1 MSITLDVGKYNENKE
16 TPGFQKM
23 DFESIDEAIANLEF
37 MKMGFNYFKNGESL
51 KVRLEEGSK
60 VHLIDYDAVV
70 PINELR
76 QELYEKYGKNLGQ
89 NEEQIHSENN
99 GEKKKLSANSNFAFE
114 EDETTQ
120 YAKTSS
126 GEKLPFKLFNANDT
140 GAGSNMVREAQNNL
154 QSTDFALIE
163 RRFAKNKTLQL
174 FGNEKIASVDD
185 VAWLFKSLENEAVE
199 HAFLVYDFK
208 DSGYFVQ
215 HISTG
220 TFDAAFVDNR
230 LMIGNVLE
238 VNPSS
243 ITLVHNHPSGNL
255 KVSKAD
261 IECIRKLRAALG
273 DSDIAVNDGV
283 IINLRSGKYVVFNEI
298 FEDKM
303 EMKSNSNAFQEI
315 QPYSFSK
322 QVLVENYQPEKITS
336 SADIAKFI
344 TTQKFGISDKTEMLI
359 VNNQLNIVGKF
370 IMPPEN
376 QVGFIIGKVAK
387 FGGNK
392 CILYGN
398 NITPEEVNKYNE
410 KLQFSNIEILDGLK
424 FKSENGRKMYD
435 SFADSGLINSVSN
448 KLGTTNEAEVK
459 YKSKPAE
466 LKLSWLDKITIP
478 KSEAYK
484 SFVKDFEKSSSE
496 YFFKD
501 GERELNNKEKKFL
514 IFYNSQQNAKNLSQQ
529 FTFSTLA
536 KDNTLENIES
546 ISGIAKVLEKLNNLN
561 FLNNQIFT
569 VSENKG
575 MKTFFIKSP
584 EDLQSAVDSLS
595 KRQLGKQFTN
605 IITNNNNNLK
615 SEIMENKE
623 FDQVD
628 YLQNQL
634 KYLGFGEGEKLHK
647 DLVTGINSAE
657 MQFEIKTSSDK
668 ASLGNEVDFT
678 LKFNKTESGGV
689 FLNSYKAVL
698 NNDKGEEISQNFKVN
713 RENTFTAK
721 EAVNLL
727 EGRSVKI
734 EFTNPKTEQLE
745 PAFVKLNFGEPKS
758 ENGNYNFQ
766 NFYKNYGV
774 DTDQIVEKSNLIFD
788 KPEYRE
794 STIKSLE
801 KGNVVKVKFE
811 LDDNVVEGKAVL
823 NPQYKNLSIY
833 DNEMNRINTN
843 KPLEGLENDN
853 KHDKGNVKEQS
864 IKR

>member
-16 TPGFQKM
+16 SPGFQKM

-76 QELYEKYGKNLGQ
+76 QELYEKYDKNLGQ
-89 NEEQIHSENN
+89 DEQQIQTDNTA
-99 GEKKKLSANSNFAFE
+99 EKKKLSANSNFAFE
-114 EDETTQ
+114 EDETTH

-126 GEKLPFKLFNANDT
+126 GEKLPFKLFNAGDT
-140 GAGSNMVREAQNNL
+140 GAGSNLLREPQDSL

-163 RRFAKNKTLQL
+163 RRFAENKSLQL
-174 FGNEKIASVDD
+174 FGNEKITSVDD

-208 DSGYFVQ
+208 DKGYFVQ

-261 IECIRKLRAALG
+261 IDCIRKLRAALD
-273 DSDIAVNDGV
+273 DSDIIVNDGV
-283 IINLRSGKYVVFNEI
+283 IINLRSGQYVVFNEI

-303 EMKSNSNAFQEI
+303 EMKSNPNAFQEI

-344 TTQKFGISDKTEMLI
+344 TSQKFGISDKTEMLI
-359 VNNQLNIVGKF
+359 INNQLNIVGKF

-410 KLQFSNIEILDGLK
+410 KLKYSNIEILDGLK

-435 SFADSGLINSVSN
+435 SFADNGLINSVSN

-459 YKSKPAE
+459 YRSKSAE
-466 LKLSWLDKITIP
+466 IKLSWLDKITIP

-484 SFVKDFEKSSSE
+484 SFVKEMKETSPE
-496 YFFKD
+496 IYFQD
-501 GERELNNKEKKFL
+501 GERVFTAQEKKFQL
-514 IFYNSQQNAKNLSQQ
+514 FYSQNQKKIINDDQFRLSELSSDNALTKSFSIKTVSEVLKNLKNLS
-529 FTFSTLA
+529 F
-536 KDNTLENIES
+536 
-546 ISGIAKVLEKLNNLN
+546 
-561 FLNNQIFT
+561 
-569 VSENKG
+569 SENQTYTLTEGKG
-575 MKTFFIKSP
+575 MKKFFISSP
-584 EDLQSAVDSLS
+584 KDLQSAVDELS
-595 KRQLGKQFTN
+595 KRESPTN
-605 IITNNNNNLK
+605 ITNNKINLK

-647 DLVTGINSAE
+647 DLKAGIDSVEN
-657 MQFEIKTSSDK
+657 QFELKTSSDK

-745 PAFVKLNFGEPKS
+745 PAFVKLNFAEPKS

-811 LDDNVVEGKAVL
+811 IDDNVVEGKAVL

>member
-16 TPGFQKM
+16 SPGFQKM

-89 NEEQIHSENN
+89 DEQQIQTDNTA
-99 GEKKKLSANSNFAFE
+99 EKKKLSANSNFAFE
-114 EDETTQ
+114 EDETTH

-126 GEKLPFKLFNANDT
+126 GEKLPFKLFNAGDT
-140 GAGSNMVREAQNNL
+140 GAGSNLLREPQDSL

-163 RRFAKNKTLQL
+163 RRFAENKSLQL
-174 FGNEKIASVDD
+174 FGNEKITSVDD

-208 DSGYFVQ
+208 DKGYFVQ

-261 IECIRKLRAALG
+261 IDCIRKLRAALD
-273 DSDIAVNDGV
+273 DSDIIVNDGV

-298 FEDKM
+298 FEDRM
-303 EMKSNSNAFQEI
+303 EMKSNANAFQEI

-344 TTQKFGISDKTEMLI
+344 TSQKFGISDKTEMLI
-359 VNNQLNIVGKF
+359 INNQLNIVGKF
-370 IMPPEN
+370 IMPPDN
-376 QVGFIIGKVAK
+376 QLDFIIGKVAK
-387 FGGNK
+387 FGGSK

-398 NITPEEVNKYNE
+398 NITPEQVNTYNK
-410 KLQFSNIEILDGLK
+410 KLHFSGIEILDAIRFNSG
-424 FKSENGRKMYD
+424 NGRKLYE
-435 SFADSGLINSVSN
+435 SFADSGALKSPKEMNDQVNENSNIINYKHN
-448 KLGTTNEAEVK
+448 Q
-459 YKSKPAE
+459 KSK
-466 LKLSWLDKITIP
+466 
-478 KSEAYK
+478 
-484 SFVKDFEKSSSE
+484 
-496 YFFKD
+496 
-501 GERELNNKEKKFL
+501 
-514 IFYNSQQNAKNLSQQ
+514 
-529 FTFSTLA
+529 
-536 KDNTLENIES
+536 
-546 ISGIAKVLEKLNNLN
+546 
-561 FLNNQIFT
+561 
-569 VSENKG
+569 
-575 MKTFFIKSP
+575 
-584 EDLQSAVDSLS
+584 
-595 KRQLGKQFTN
+595 
-605 IITNNNNNLK
+605 
-615 SEIMENKE
+615 IMETQKE
-623 FDQVD
+623 FNQED
-628 YLQNQL
+628 YLRNQM

-647 DLVTGINSAE
+647 DLETGLNSAE
-657 MQFEIKTSSDK
+657 QQFEIKTSSDK
-668 ASLGNEVDFT
+668 ASAGNEVDFT

-689 FLNSYKAVL
+689 FLNSYNAVL
-698 NNDKGEEISQNFKVN
+698 NNDKSEEISQNFSVN

-721 EAVNLL
+721 EAINLL

-734 EFTNPKTEQLE
+734 EFNNPKTEQLE
-745 PAFVKLNFGEPKS
+745 PAFVKLNFAEPKT
-758 ENGNYNFQ
+758 EKGNYNFQ

-774 DTDQIVEKSNLIFD
+774 DTEQIVEKSNLIFD

-811 LDDNVVEGKAVL
+811 MDDHVVEGKAVL

-833 DNEMNRINTN
+833 DQDMNRINTN
-843 KPLEGLENDN
+843 KPLEGLDNDN
-853 KHDKGNVKEQS
+853 KHDKSNVKEQS

>member
-16 TPGFQKM
+16 SPGFQTM

-89 NEEQIHSENN
+89 DEQQIQTDNTA
-99 GEKKKLSANSNFAFE
+99 EKKKLSANSNFAFE
-114 EDETTQ
+114 EDETTH

-126 GEKLPFKLFNANDT
+126 GEKLPFKLFNAGDT
-140 GAGSNMVREAQNNL
+140 GAGSNLLREPQDSL
-154 QSTDFALIE
+154 QSTDFALIK
-163 RRFAKNKTLQL
+163 RRFAENKSLQL
-174 FGNEKIASVDD
+174 FGNEKITSVDD

-208 DSGYFVQ
+208 DKGYFVQ

-261 IECIRKLRAALG
+261 IDCIRKLRAALD
-273 DSDIAVNDGV
+273 DSDIIVNDGV

-298 FEDKM
+298 FEDRM
-303 EMKSNSNAFQEI
+303 EMKSNANAFQEI

-344 TTQKFGISDKTEMLI
+344 TSQKFGISDKTEMLI
-359 VNNQLNIVGKF
+359 INNQLNIVGKF
-370 IMPPEN
+370 IMPPDN
-376 QVGFIIGKVAK
+376 QLDFIIGKVAK
-387 FGGNK
+387 FGGSK

-398 NITPEEVNKYNE
+398 NITPEQVNTYNK
-410 KLQFSNIEILDGLK
+410 KLHFSGIEILDAIRFNSG
-424 FKSENGRKMYD
+424 NGRKLYE
-435 SFADSGLINSVSN
+435 SFADSGALKSPKEMNDQVNENSNIINYKHN
-448 KLGTTNEAEVK
+448 Q
-459 YKSKPAE
+459 KSK
-466 LKLSWLDKITIP
+466 
-478 KSEAYK
+478 
-484 SFVKDFEKSSSE
+484 
-496 YFFKD
+496 
-501 GERELNNKEKKFL
+501 
-514 IFYNSQQNAKNLSQQ
+514 
-529 FTFSTLA
+529 
-536 KDNTLENIES
+536 
-546 ISGIAKVLEKLNNLN
+546 
-561 FLNNQIFT
+561 
-569 VSENKG
+569 
-575 MKTFFIKSP
+575 
-584 EDLQSAVDSLS
+584 
-595 KRQLGKQFTN
+595 
-605 IITNNNNNLK
+605 
-615 SEIMENKE
+615 IMETQKE
-623 FDQVD
+623 FNQED
-628 YLQNQL
+628 YLRNQM
-634 KYLGFGEGEKLHK
+634 KYLGFGEGERLHK
-647 DLVTGINSAE
+647 DLAAGINSAE
-657 MQFEIKTSSDK
+657 QQFEIKTSSDK
-668 ASLGNEVDFT
+668 ASAGNEVDFT

-689 FLNSYKAVL
+689 FLNSYNAVL
-698 NNDKGEEISQNFKVN
+698 NNDKSEEISQNFSVN

-721 EAVNLL
+721 EAINLL

-734 EFTNPKTEQLE
+734 EFNNPKTEQLE
-745 PAFVKLNFGEPKS
+745 PAFVKLNFAEPKT
-758 ENGNYNFQ
+758 EKGNYNFQ

-774 DTDQIVEKSNLIFD
+774 DTEQIVEKSNLIFD

-811 LDDNVVEGKAVL
+811 MDDHVVEGKAVL

-833 DNEMNRINTN
+833 DQDMNRINTN
-843 KPLEGLENDN
+843 KPLEGLDNDN
-853 KHDKGNVKEQS
+853 KHDKSNVKEQS

>member
-1 MSITLDVGKYNENKE
+1 MRITLDVGKYNENKE
-16 TPGFQKM
+16 SPGFQKM

-76 QELYEKYGKNLGQ
+76 QELYEKYSKNVGQ
-89 NEEQIHSENN
+89 DEQQIHTDNTA
-99 GEKKKLSANSNFAFE
+99 EKKKLSANSNFAFE
-114 EDETTQ
+114 EDETTH

-126 GEKLPFKLFNANDT
+126 GEKLPFKLFNAGDT
-140 GAGSNMVREAQNNL
+140 GSGSNLLREPQNSL

-163 RRFAKNKTLQL
+163 RRFAENKSLQL
-174 FGNEKIASVDD
+174 FGNEKITSVDD

-208 DSGYFVQ
+208 DKGYFVQ

-261 IECIRKLRAALG
+261 IDCIRKLRAALD
-273 DSDIAVNDGV
+273 DSDIIVNDGV

-303 EMKSNSNAFQEI
+303 EMKSNPNALQEI

-344 TTQKFGISDKTEMLI
+344 TSQKFGISDKTEMLI
-359 VNNQLNIVGKF
+359 INNQLNIVGKF

-459 YKSKPAE
+459 YTSKPE
-466 LKLSWLDKITIP
+466 EIKLSWLDKIKIQ

-484 SFVKDFEKSSSE
+484 SFVKEMKETSPEF
-496 YFFKD
+496 YFQD
-501 GERELNNKEKKFL
+501 GERIFTAQEKKFQL
-514 IFYNSQQNAKNLSQQ
+514 YYNQNQNKILSEDQFRLSELSSDDSLTKSFSIKTIPEVLKNLR
-529 FTFSTLA
+529 
-536 KDNTLENIES
+536 NIS
-546 ISGIAKVLEKLNNLN
+546 
-561 FLNNQIFT
+561 F
-569 VSENKG
+569 SENQTYTLIEGKG
-575 MKTFFIKSP
+575 MKKFFISSP
-584 EDLQSAVDSLS
+584 EDLQSAIDVLS
-595 KRQLGKQFTN
+595 NRQSATH
-605 IITNNNNNLK
+605 ITINNNNLK

-647 DLVTGINSAE
+647 DLKAGIDSVEN
-657 MQFEIKTSSDK
+657 QFELKTSSDK

-745 PAFVKLNFGEPKS
+745 PAFVKLNFAEPKS

-788 KPEYRE
+788 KPEYKE

>member
-1 MSITLDVGKYNENKE
+1 MSITLDVGKYNENTE
-16 TPGFQKM
+16 SPGFQKM

-76 QELYEKYGKNLGQ
+76 QELYEKYSKNVGQ
-89 NEEQIHSENN
+89 YEQQIHTENT

-114 EDETTQ
+114 EDETTH

-126 GEKLPFKLFNANDT
+126 GEKLPFKLFNAGDT
-140 GAGSNMVREAQNNL
+140 GAGSNLLREPQDSL

-163 RRFAKNKTLQL
+163 RRFAENKSLQL
-174 FGNEKIASVDD
+174 FGNEKITSVDD

-208 DSGYFVQ
+208 DKGYFVQ

-261 IECIRKLRAALG
+261 IDCIRKLRAALD
-273 DSDIAVNDGV
+273 DSDIIVNDGV

-303 EMKSNSNAFQEI
+303 EMKSNTNAVQEI

-336 SADIAKFI
+336 SADIAKYI
-344 TTQKFGISDKTEMLI
+344 TSQKFGISDKTEMLI
-359 VNNQLNIVGKF
+359 INNQLNIVGKF

-376 QVGFIIGKVAK
+376 QVGFIIGKVAR

-435 SFADSGLINSVSN
+435 SFADSGLINNVSN

-459 YKSKPAE
+459 YTSKSE
-466 LKLSWLDKITIP
+466 EIKLSWLDKIKIP

-484 SFVKDFEKSSSE
+484 SFVIEMKEKSPE
-496 YFFKD
+496 IYFQD
-501 GERELNNKEKKFL
+501 GERIFTAKEKKFKL
-514 IFYNSQQNAKNLSQQ
+514 FYSQNQKKILSEDQFRLSELSSDDSLTKSFSIKTIPEVLKNLRNISFIENQ
-529 FTFSTLA
+529 TYTL
-536 KDNTLENIES
+536 TE
-546 ISGIAKVLEKLNNLN
+546 G
-561 FLNNQIFT
+561 
-569 VSENKG
+569 KG
-575 MKTFFIKSP
+575 MKKFFISSP
-584 EDLQSAVDSLS
+584 EDLQSAIDVLS
-595 KRQLGKQFTN
+595 KRQSAKH
-605 IITNNNNNLK
+605 ITINKNNLN
-615 SEIMENKE
+615 SEIIENKE

-647 DLVTGINSAE
+647 DLKAGIDSVEN
-657 MQFEIKTSSDK
+657 QFELKTSSDR

-721 EAVNLL
+721 EAINLL

-745 PAFVKLNFGEPKS
+745 PAFVKLNFAEPKS

-788 KPEYRE
+788 KPEYKE

-811 LDDNVVEGKAVL
+811 LDDNAVEGKAVL

-833 DNEMNRINTN
+833 DNEMNRVNTN

-853 KHDKGNVKEQS
+853 KHDKSNVKEQS

>member
-16 TPGFQKM
+16 SPGFQKM

-76 QELYEKYGKNLGQ
+76 QELYEKYDKNLGQ
-89 NEEQIHSENN
+89 DEQQIQADNTA
-99 GEKKKLSANSNFAFE
+99 EKNKLSANSNFAFE
-114 EDETTQ
+114 EDETMQ

-140 GAGSNMVREAQNNL
+140 GAGSNMVRETQDNL

-163 RRFAKNKTLQL
+163 RRFAENKALQL
-174 FGNEKIASVDD
+174 FGNEKITSVDD

-208 DSGYFVQ
+208 DKGYFVQ

-261 IECIRKLRAALG
+261 IDCIRKLRAALD
-273 DSDIAVNDGV
+273 DSDIIVNDGV

-303 EMKSNSNAFQEI
+303 EMKSNTNAVQEI

-344 TTQKFGISDKTEMLI
+344 TSQKFGISDKTEMLI
-359 VNNQLNIVGKF
+359 INNQLNIVGKF

-459 YKSKPAE
+459 YTSKPE
-466 LKLSWLDKITIP
+466 EIKLSWLDKIKIP

-484 SFVKDFEKSSSE
+484 SFVKEMKETSPE
-496 YFFKD
+496 FFFQD
-501 GERELNNKEKKFL
+501 GERIFTAQEKKFQL
-514 IFYNSQQNAKNLSQQ
+514 FYSEKQKNLLIENQ
-529 FTFSTLA
+529 FRLSELSSDDSLTKSFSIKTIPEVL
-536 KDNTLENIES
+536 KNLRNIS
-546 ISGIAKVLEKLNNLN
+546 
-561 FLNNQIFT
+561 F
-569 VSENKG
+569 SENQTYTLTKGKG
-575 MKTFFIKSP
+575 MKKFFISSP
-584 EDLQSAVDSLS
+584 EDLQSAIDVLS
-595 KRQLGKQFTN
+595 KRQKATN
-605 IITNNNNNLK
+605 ITINNNNLK

-647 DLVTGINSAE
+647 DLKAGIDSVEN
-657 MQFEIKTSSDK
+657 QFELKTSSDK

-745 PAFVKLNFGEPKS
+745 PAFVKLNFAEPKS

-774 DTDQIVEKSNLIFD
+774 DTGQIVEKSNLIFD
-788 KPEYRE
+788 KAEYKE

-811 LDDNVVEGKAVL
+811 IDDKVIEGKAVL

>member
-16 TPGFQKM
+16 SPGFQKM

-76 QELYEKYGKNLGQ
+76 QELYEKYDKNLGQ
-89 NEEQIHSENN
+89 DEQQIQADNTA
-99 GEKKKLSANSNFAFE
+99 EKNKLSANSNFAFE

-140 GAGSNMVREAQNNL
+140 GAGSNMVRETQDNL

-163 RRFAKNKTLQL
+163 RRFAENKALQL
-174 FGNEKIASVDD
+174 FGNEKITSVDD

-208 DSGYFVQ
+208 DKGYFVQ

-261 IECIRKLRAALG
+261 IDCIRKLRAALD
-273 DSDIAVNDGV
+273 DSDIIVNDGV
-283 IINLRSGKYVVFNEI
+283 IINLRSGQYVVFNEI

-303 EMKSNSNAFQEI
+303 AMKSNTNAFREI

-344 TTQKFGISDKTEMLI
+344 TSQKFGVSDKTEMLI
-359 VNNQLNIVGKF
+359 INNQLNIVGKF

-459 YKSKPAE
+459 YTSKPE
-466 LKLSWLDKITIP
+466 EIKLSWLDKIKIP

-484 SFVKDFEKSSSE
+484 SFVKEMKETSPE
-496 YFFKD
+496 IYFQD
-501 GERELNNKEKKFL
+501 GERIFTAQEKKFQL
-514 IFYNSQQNAKNLSQQ
+514 FYSQNQKNVLNENQFRLSELSSDDSLTKSFSIKTIPEVLKNLR
-529 FTFSTLA
+529 
-536 KDNTLENIES
+536 NIS
-546 ISGIAKVLEKLNNLN
+546 
-561 FLNNQIFT
+561 F
-569 VSENKG
+569 SENQTYTLTEGKG
-575 MKTFFIKSP
+575 MKKFFISSP
-584 EDLQSAVDSLS
+584 EDLQSAIDVLS
-595 KRQLGKQFTN
+595 NRQSATH
-605 IITNNNNNLK
+605 ITINNNNLK

-647 DLVTGINSAE
+647 DLKAGIDSVEN
-657 MQFEIKTSSDK
+657 QFELKTSSDK

-698 NNDKGEEISQNFKVN
+698 NDDKGEEISQNFKVN

-745 PAFVKLNFGEPKS
+745 PAFVKLNFAEPKT

-788 KPEYRE
+788 KPEYKE

-811 LDDNVVEGKAVL
+811 IDDNVVEGKAVL

-833 DNEMNRINTN
+833 DNEMNRVNTN

>member
-16 TPGFQKM
+16 SPGFQKM

-76 QELYEKYGKNLGQ
+76 QELYEKYDKNLGQ
-89 NEEQIHSENN
+89 DEQQIQADNTA
-99 GEKKKLSANSNFAFE
+99 EKNKLSANSNFAFE
-114 EDETTQ
+114 EDEKTQ

-140 GAGSNMVREAQNNL
+140 GAGSNMVRETQDNL

-163 RRFAKNKTLQL
+163 RRFAENKALQL
-174 FGNEKIASVDD
+174 FGNEKITSVDD

-208 DSGYFVQ
+208 DKGYFVQ

-261 IECIRKLRAALG
+261 IDCIRKLRAALD
-273 DSDIAVNDGV
+273 DSDIIVNDGV

-303 EMKSNSNAFQEI
+303 EMKSNTNAVQEI

-344 TTQKFGISDKTEMLI
+344 TSQKFGISDKTEMLI
-359 VNNQLNIVGKF
+359 INNQLNIVGKF

-459 YKSKPAE
+459 YTSKPE
-466 LKLSWLDKITIP
+466 EIKLSWLDKIKIP

-484 SFVKDFEKSSSE
+484 SFVKEMKETSPE
-496 YFFKD
+496 FFFQD
-501 GERELNNKEKKFL
+501 GERIFTAQEKKFQL
-514 IFYNSQQNAKNLSQQ
+514 FYSEKQKNLLIENQ
-529 FTFSTLA
+529 FRLSELSSDDSLTKSFSIKTIPEVL
-536 KDNTLENIES
+536 KNLRNIS
-546 ISGIAKVLEKLNNLN
+546 
-561 FLNNQIFT
+561 F
-569 VSENKG
+569 SENQTYTLTEGKG
-575 MKTFFIKSP
+575 MKKFFISSP
-584 EDLQSAVDSLS
+584 EDLQSAIDVLS
-595 KRQLGKQFTN
+595 KRQKATN
-605 IITNNNNNLK
+605 ITINNNNLK

-647 DLVTGINSAE
+647 DLKAGIDSVEN
-657 MQFEIKTSSDK
+657 QFELKTSSDK

-745 PAFVKLNFGEPKS
+745 PAFVKLNFAEPKS

-774 DTDQIVEKSNLIFD
+774 DTGQIVEKSNLIFD
-788 KPEYRE
+788 KAEYKE

-811 LDDNVVEGKAVL
+811 IDDKVIEGKAVL

>member
-16 TPGFQKM
+16 SPGFQKM

-76 QELYEKYGKNLGQ
+76 QELYEKYDKNLGQ
-89 NEEQIHSENN
+89 DEQQIQADNTA
-99 GEKKKLSANSNFAFE
+99 EKNKLSANSNFAFE

-140 GAGSNMVREAQNNL
+140 GAGSNMVRETQDNL

-163 RRFAKNKTLQL
+163 RRFAENKALQL
-174 FGNEKIASVDD
+174 FGNEKITSVDD

-208 DSGYFVQ
+208 DKGYFVQ

-261 IECIRKLRAALG
+261 IDCIRKLRAALD
-273 DSDIAVNDGV
+273 DSDIIVNDGV

-303 EMKSNSNAFQEI
+303 AMKSNTNAFREI

-344 TTQKFGISDKTEMLI
+344 TSQKFGVSDKTEMLI
-359 VNNQLNIVGKF
+359 INNQLNIVGKF

-459 YKSKPAE
+459 YTSKPE
-466 LKLSWLDKITIP
+466 EIKLSWLDKIKIP

-484 SFVKDFEKSSSE
+484 SFVKEMKETSPE
-496 YFFKD
+496 IYFQD
-501 GERELNNKEKKFL
+501 GERIFTAQEKKFQL
-514 IFYNSQQNAKNLSQQ
+514 FYSEKQKNLLIENQ
-529 FTFSTLA
+529 FRLSELSSDDSLTKSFSIKTIPEVL
-536 KDNTLENIES
+536 KNLRNIS
-546 ISGIAKVLEKLNNLN
+546 
-561 FLNNQIFT
+561 F
-569 VSENKG
+569 SENQTYTLTEGKG
-575 MKTFFIKSP
+575 MKKFFISSP
-584 EDLQSAVDSLS
+584 EDLQSAIDVLS
-595 KRQLGKQFTN
+595 KRQKATN
-605 IITNNNNNLK
+605 ITINNNNLK

-647 DLVTGINSAE
+647 DLKAGIDSVEN
-657 MQFEIKTSSDK
+657 QFELKTSSDK

-745 PAFVKLNFGEPKS
+745 PAFVKLNFAEPKS

-774 DTDQIVEKSNLIFD
+774 DTGQIVEKSNLIFD
-788 KPEYRE
+788 NAEYKE

-811 LDDNVVEGKAVL
+811 IDDKVIEGKAVL